1 MTLSRIFFATFFASL
16 LASPAQAC
24 DLDDCA
30 LPRMSHSVEAFDIED
45 TEAPRTD
52 LTLPQWR
59 WIPHDLALA
68 RTALADRDNA
78 QAIVLLRGVDGAMR
92 AQIRHALNATVR
104 SEIQALHQVVSSL
117 MLRAGGTPVAELP
130 TVPERQL
137 PSDDSTPTGGQ
148 DSQPKHG

>member
-1 MTLSRIFFATFFASL
+1 MTLSRIFIATLLVPL

-30 LPRMSHSVEAFDIED
+30 LPRMSHSVEAFDIEE
-45 TEAPRTD
+45 TEPPRTD
-52 LTLPQWR
+52 LTLPQWG

-68 RTALADRDNA
+68 RTALSDRDNA
-78 QAIVLLRGVDGAMR
+78 QAIVLLRGIDGAMR
-92 AQIRHALNATVR
+92 AQISDAVTPKVR
-104 SEIQALHQVVSSL
+104 TEIRALHQVISSL

-130 TVPERQL
+130 SPPERQL
-137 PSDDSTPTGGQ
+137 PADDSTAAGAQ

>member
-1 MTLSRIFFATFFASL
+1 MTLSRIFLATL
-16 LASPAQAC
+16 LVPLLTSPAQAC

-30 LPRMSHSVEAFDIED
+30 LPRMSHSVEVFDIEE

-68 RTALADRDNA
+68 RTALTDGDNA

-92 AQIRHALNATVR
+92 AQIDAALTAKVR
-104 SEIQALHQVVSSL
+104 SEIQELHQVVSAL

-130 TVPERQL
+130 SPPESQL
-137 PSDDSTPTGGQ
+137 PADDSTAKGAQ
-148 DSQPKHG
+148 DSQPKRG